1 MKDTFVKL
9 EIVIESIQLNAVTNI
24 LESCNAMGYTIIGNI
39 SGKGE
44 NGMLD
49 HNCKAKVF
57 ENTYIFTVCSE
68 DILNCILPP
77 LKKILEDYSGFCF
90 TSKVELLHD

>member
-1 MKDTFVKL
+1 MENTFIKL
-9 EIVIESIQLNAVTNI
+9 EIVIESIQVNAVTMI

-57 ENTYIFTVCSE
+57 ENTYIFTVCSLKT
-68 DILNCILPP
+68 LNCILPP

-90 TSKVELLHD
+90 TSKVDLLLD